1 MVARFCF
8 VSGMVVA
15 TLVSVLATF
24 LHFVLLVAIAPAVL
38 GFTQKIRARLLSF
51 PGPPVRA
58 PYRELFRL
66 LRKQTVRVEN
76 PSYLFLTAPL
86 TAFSATITLATLIPS
101 FARGMATAP
110 LADLLVIFGLFL
122 LAEAG
127 LIVTALNSGATAV
140 GVNPS
145 RLFMIVT
152 FSMPSIFLL
161 LLVFAFLTG
170 STNLDLIAGF
180 VGNGGVAVWPRLV
193 MAAAAIICIGIAW
206 HFEFSAC
213 STRTL
218 EGISPWEA
226 IWREYSAASL
236 ALIKFT
242 LICLRTLWLTLFG
255 TVFMPFWL
263 SESQAG
269 LVSWLKGIVGWGARL
284 FIFAIALGTL
294 EAYFTGLRSDRVR
307 KLLVFGVIVAFLACF
322 VAFVGEATE

>member
-1 MVARFCF
+1 MA
-8 VSGMVVA
+8 VA
-15 TLVSVLATF
+15 TLVSVLAAL
-24 LHFVLLVAIAPAVL
+24 LHLVLLVAIAPAVL
-38 GFTQKIRARLLSF
+38 GFTQKIRARLVGF
-51 PGPPVRA
+51 PGPPVGA

-66 LRKQTVRVEN
+66 LRKQTVGVEN

-101 FARGMATAP
+101 FTRGMATAP
-110 LADLLVIFGLFL
+110 LADLLAIFGLFL

-127 LIVTALNSGATAV
+127 LIVTALNSGAIAV

-145 RLFMIVT
+145 RLFINLAL
-152 FSMPSIFLL
+152 SMPAIFLL

-180 VGNGGVAVWPRLV
+180 VGNGGVGVWPRLV
-193 MAAAAIICIGIAW
+193 MAAAAMVCISIAW
-206 HFEFSAC
+206 NFEFSAG
-213 STRTL
+213 STSAL
-218 EGISPWEA
+218 EAASPWEA
-226 IWREYSAASL
+226 MWREYSAVSL

-242 LICLRTLWLTLFG
+242 LICLRTLWLTLLG

-263 SESQAG
+263 AESQAG
-269 LVSWLKGIVGWGARL
+269 LVSWLKGIAGWGVRL